1 MPRTSPRRF
10 NSKKRS
16 SSTSVEE
23 EQEEEEEVRMWS
35 SKKKRSN
42 KDSGSSSNYTSSG
55 GSLSNSGINMSAV
68 EKMFAEIADNDDPQ
82 TANMEGMC
90 LLLLFV

>member
-23 EQEEEEEVRMWS
+23 EEEEEVRMWS

-55 GSLSNSGINMSAV
+55 GSLSNSGINTSAI

-90 LLLLFV
+90 LLLLLLFV